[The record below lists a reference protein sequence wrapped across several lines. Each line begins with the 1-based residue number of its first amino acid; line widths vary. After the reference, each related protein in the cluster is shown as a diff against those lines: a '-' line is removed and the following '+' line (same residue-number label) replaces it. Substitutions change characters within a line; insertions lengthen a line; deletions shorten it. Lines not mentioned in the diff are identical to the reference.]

1 LPPSFWARFFSS
13 SAFSLP
19 RRSYRNRFRLP
30 SCFGLTK
37 AENISNSLIWGVFIC
52 CSLYTV
58 LNIIIFYFVE
68 HIYNDAHKDFKL
80 DIAQEIIKKQ
90 AEQYR
95 QLLESNR
102 EIMAIRH
109 DYNIITTGFISEIK
123 KGNYDIVLNE
133 LYQMK
138 QSLHESAFL
147 SSNLGIVQLIVN
159 QKATFAKKSNITID
173 FESRDLCK
181 IVIPDIDLSIILGNA
196 LDNAIEATQK
206 ITDPEEKHIDVKV
219 SVHNSTIVAIIRNPV
234 VEDIDT
240 DLLETTKKDSEHHG
254 IGILSMKEI
263 ASKYNGE
270 ILFTCQNN
278 TFEVRIFLQNFSPK
292 I

>member
-1 LPPSFWARFFSS
+1 VFNYFESFESQIRLAALEQIMEHEDENYRT
-13 SAFSLP
+13 LTE
-19 RRSYRNRFRLP
+19 SYEEIRNIKHDLKNQTA
-30 SCFGLTK
+30 LL
-37 AENISNSLIWGVFIC
+37 NDLINQEK
-52 CSLYTV
+52 YPEAK
-58 LNIIIFYFVE
+58 E
-68 HIYNDAHKDFKL
+68 HISRLYKTVERAT
-80 DIAQEIIKKQ
+80 
-90 AEQYR
+90 
-95 QLLESNR
+95 S
-102 EIMAIRH
+102 MCC
-109 DYNIITTGFISEIK
+109 TGNPAVDSI
-123 KGNYDIVLNE
+123 
-133 LYQMK
+133 
-138 QSLHESAFL
+138 
-147 SSNLGIVQLIVN
+147 
-159 QKATFAKKSNITID
+159 
-173 FESRDLCK
+173 
-181 IVIPDIDLSIILGNA
+181 IDLKGDLARSQGISYMTKLKITELTCDTVGLCRILGNA